1 MCIHAVEGTFSAS
14 FSTILR
20 TTRGAQL
27 DELVHASK
35 MHGKEP
41 LPKRLGRM
49 NLLLKRE
56 DGPDGGDGVS
66 NNGSMRFVM
75 VGGQEGKAGVESEV
89 ELLEMSPR
97 SVGYGNLAL

>member
-1 MCIHAVEGTFSAS
+1 
-14 FSTILR
+14 
-20 TTRGAQL
+20 
-27 DELVHASK
+27 

-56 DGPDGGDGVS
+56 NGPGGGDGVS

-75 VGGQEGKAGVESEV
+75 VGGQEGKGSVE
-89 ELLEMSPR
+89 
-97 SVGYGNLAL
+97 